1 MVMKY
6 LLDTSVII
14 QLLRKGHHLEKIQG
28 LGEGATGISIITYY
42 ELLVGIEKS
51 LTPELRAQKNAHL
64 ENYLATTQIIMFTHE
79 EARIAASVRAQLESK
94 GKMIG
99 ANDLLIAATAQAN
112 QLTMVTDNIREFSR
126 VSGLVVANWGV

>member
-1 MVMKY
+1 MKY
-6 LLDTSVII
+6 LLDTNVII

-51 LTPELRAQKNAHL
+51 LTPELRDQKKGHL
-64 ENYLATTQIIMFTHE
+64 ENYLATTEVIMFTQE
-79 EARIAASVRAQLESK
+79 EARIAAKVRTELESM

-112 QLTMVTDNIREFSR
+112 ELTMVTDNVKEFSR
-126 VSGLVVANWGV
+126 VSGLKVDNWHGS